1 MELKDLVEQLNT
13 STTKIM
19 DAQKKASDEV
29 KSLGEASAE
38 TKAIIQKHTDEQ
50 VELKKMFNDMDGV
63 LKAMQIK
70 ANKYDV
76 QHVERKSLGE
86 LFTSSSAYTDAKSS
100 GARFVPAV
108 SMEKKDIT
116 ALAASAGALVRPD
129 RDPTVYQ
136 NPNRPIRIRDLI
148 PTVPTSSNAVEFMR
162 ELAFTNNANLQGPLT
177 GSGANQAIGAGEL
190 AAKIKSEIT
199 YELVTKPVRTVAHWF
214 AASRQVL
221 SDAPMLQGL
230 LNGRLVYGLDLKS
243 DQQLLQGNGLG
254 QNLDGILVD
263 SDINDVGQI
272 AAGTAAA
279 AIPAA
284 MIDHIRAAVT
294 ECQLFEY
301 YNMTGLVLNP
311 VDWQTLETAKAT
323 DGHYLMVAMPTD
335 TATQTVWRIPVVISN
350 AMPVSNFL
358 IGDWSMGATIYDR
371 ENVSVRVSESHGTMF
386 VENGVAIL
394 GEERYTLAIPLPKAF
409 CKGLFTVAT

>member
-1 MELKDLVEQLNT
+1 
-13 STTKIM
+13 
-19 DAQKKASDEV
+19 
-29 KSLGEASAE
+29 
-38 TKAIIQKHTDEQ
+38 
-50 VELKKMFNDMDGV
+50 
-63 LKAMQIK
+63 
-70 ANKYDV
+70 
-76 QHVERKSLGE
+76 
-86 LFTSSSAYTDAKSS
+86 
-100 GARFVPAV
+100 
-108 SMEKKDIT
+108 MEKKDIT

-148 PTVPTSSNAVEFMR
+148 PTVPTASNAVEFMR
-162 ELAFTNNANLQGPLT
+162 ELVFTNNAAPQGSVA
-177 GSGANQAIGAGEL
+177 GIGGGEL
-190 AAKIKSEIT
+190 VAKIKSEIT
-199 YELVTKPVRTVAHWF
+199 YELVTKPVRTIAHWF

-243 DQQLLQGNGLG
+243 DQQLLQGDGTG
-254 QNLDGILVD
+254 QELDGILVD
-263 SDINDVGQI
+263 ADINDVGQL

-279 AIPAA
+279 DVPAA

-294 ECQLFEY
+294 ACQLFEY

-311 VDWQTLETAKAT
+311 VDWQILETAKAT

-350 AMPVSNFL
+350 AMPVNTFL
-358 IGDWSMGATIYDR
+358 IGDWTMGAVIYDR
-371 ENVSVRVSESHGTMF
+371 EDISVRISESHASYF
-386 VENGVAIL
+386 VQNGVAIL

-409 CKGLFTVAT
+409 CKGLFTVAA

>member
-1 MELKDLVEQLNT
+1 MEIKDLVEKLNA
-13 STTKIM
+13 STTSILDSQKAA
-19 DAQKKASDEV
+19 AQEV
-29 KSLGEASAE
+29 KDLGEASKE
-38 TKAIIQKHTDEQ
+38 TKTILEKQIAEQ
-50 VELKKMFNDMDGV
+50 VELKELFNKLDTELKNMQ
-63 LKAMQIK
+63 LKAK
-70 ANKYDV
+70 KYDIANV
-76 QHVERKSLGE
+76 QRKTLGE
-86 LFTSSSAYTDAKSS
+86 LFTSSTAYTNAKDS
-100 GARFVPAV
+100 GATSV
-108 SMEKKDIT
+108 SVVKMEKKDIT

-148 PTVPTSSNAVEFMR
+148 PTVPTASNAVEFMR
-162 ELAFTNNANLQGPLT
+162 ELVFTNNAAPQGT
-177 GSGANQAIGAGEL
+177 IAGIGGGEL
-190 AAKIKSEIT
+190 VAKIKSEIT
-199 YELVTKPVRTVAHWF
+199 YELVTKPVRTIAHWF

-243 DQQLLQGNGLG
+243 DQQLLQGDGTG
-254 QNLDGILVD
+254 QELDGILVD
-263 SDINDVGQI
+263 ADINDVGQL

-279 AIPAA
+279 DVPAA

-294 ECQLFEY
+294 ACQLFEY

-311 VDWQTLETAKAT
+311 VDWQILETAKAT

-350 AMPVSNFL
+350 AMPVNTFL
-358 IGDWSMGATIYDR
+358 IGDWTMGAVIYDR
-371 ENVSVRVSESHGTMF
+371 EDISVRISESHASYF
-386 VENGVAIL
+386 VQNGVAIL

-409 CKGLFTVAT
+409 CKGLFTVAA

>member
-1 MELKDLVEQLNT
+1 MEIKDLVDKLNA
-13 STTKIM
+13 STTSIM

-29 KSLGEASAE
+29 KLLGEASEA
-38 TKAIIQKHTDEQ
+38 TKAIIEKHTVEQ
-50 VELKKMFNDMDGV
+50 TELKDLFNKLDTELKSMQ
-63 LKAMQIK
+63 LKAK
-70 ANKYDV
+70 KYDIANV
-76 QHVERKSLGE
+76 QRKTLGE
-86 LFTSSSAYTDAKSS
+86 LFTSSTAYTNAKDS
-100 GARFVPAV
+100 GATSV
-108 SMEKKDIT
+108 SVVKMEKKDIT

-148 PTVPTSSNAVEFMR
+148 PTVPTASNAVEFMR
-162 ELAFTNNANLQGPLT
+162 ELVFTNNAAPQGSVA
-177 GSGANQAIGAGEL
+177 GIGGGEL
-190 AAKIKSEIT
+190 VAKIKSEIT
-199 YELVTKPVRTVAHWF
+199 YELVTKPVRTIAHWF

-243 DQQLLQGNGLG
+243 DQQLLQGDGTG
-254 QNLDGILVD
+254 QELDGILVD
-263 SDINDVGQI
+263 ADINDVGQL
-272 AAGTAAA
+272 AVGTAAA
-279 AIPAA
+279 DVPAA

-294 ECQLFEY
+294 ACQLFEY

-311 VDWQTLETAKAT
+311 VDWQILETAKAT

-350 AMPVSNFL
+350 AMPVNTFL
-358 IGDWSMGATIYDR
+358 IGDWTMGAVIYDR
-371 ENVSVRVSESHGTMF
+371 EDISVRISESHASYF
-386 VENGVAIL
+386 VQNGVAIL

-409 CKGLFTVAT
+409 CKGLFTVAA

>member
-1 MELKDLVEQLNT
+1 MEIKELVEKLND
-13 STTKIM
+13 STKNIATFQAKVLSES
-19 DAQKKASDEV
+19 KE
-29 KSLGEASAE
+29 LGDVTQE
-38 TKAIIQKHTDEQ
+38 TKAKLETQ
-50 VELKKMFNDMDGV
+50 VAAHGELKELFNALDTE
-63 LKAMQIK
+63 LKSMQVK
-70 ANKYDV
+70 AQGYDV
-76 QHVERKSLGE
+76 ANVQRKTLGE
-86 LFTSSSAYTDAKSS
+86 LFTSSAAYAHAKDS
-100 GARFVPAV
+100 GATSVPV
-108 SMEKKDIT
+108 VNMEKKDIT

-148 PTVPTSSNAVEFMR
+148 PTVPTASNAVEFMR
-162 ELAFTNNANLQGPLT
+162 ELAFTNNAAPQGT
-177 GSGANQAIGAGEL
+177 VAGIGSGEL
-190 AAKIKSEIT
+190 VAKAKSEIT
-199 YELVTKPVRTVAHWF
+199 YELVTKPVRTIAHWF

-243 DQQLLQGNGLG
+243 DQQLLQGDGTG
-254 QNLDGILVD
+254 QELDGILVD
-263 SDINDVGQI
+263 ADINDVGQL
-272 AAGTAAA
+272 AAGTATAD
-279 AIPAA
+279 IPAA

-294 ECQLFEY
+294 ACQLFEY

-311 VDWQTLETAKAT
+311 VDWQKLETAKAT

-350 AMPVSNFL
+350 AMPVNNFL
-358 IGDWSMGATIYDR
+358 IGDWTMGAVIYDR
-371 ENVSVRVSESHGTMF
+371 ENVSVRVTESHGTMF

-409 CKGLFTVAT
+409 CKGLFTVAA

>member
-1 MELKDLVEQLNT
+1 MEIKDLVEKLNA
-13 STTKIM
+13 STTSILDSQKTA
-19 DAQKKASDEV
+19 AQEV
-29 KSLGEASAE
+29 KDLGEASKE
-38 TKAIIQKHTDEQ
+38 TKTILEKQIAEQ
-50 VELKKMFNDMDGV
+50 VELKELFNKLDTELKNMQ
-63 LKAMQIK
+63 LKAK
-70 ANKYDV
+70 KYDIANV
-76 QHVERKSLGE
+76 QRKTLGE
-86 LFTSSSAYTDAKSS
+86 LFTSSTAYTNAKDS
-100 GARFVPAV
+100 GATSV
-108 SMEKKDIT
+108 SVVKMEKKDIT

-148 PTVPTSSNAVEFMR
+148 PTVPTASNAVEFMR
-162 ELAFTNNANLQGPLT
+162 ELVFTNNAAPQGSVA
-177 GSGANQAIGAGEL
+177 GIGGGEL
-190 AAKIKSEIT
+190 VAKIKSEIT
-199 YELVTKPVRTVAHWF
+199 YELVTKPVRTIAHWF

-243 DQQLLQGNGLG
+243 DQQLLQGDGTG
-254 QNLDGILVD
+254 QELDGILVD
-263 SDINDVGQI
+263 TDINDVGQL

-279 AIPAA
+279 DVPAA

-294 ECQLFEY
+294 ACQLFEY

-311 VDWQTLETAKAT
+311 VDWQILETAKAT

-350 AMPVSNFL
+350 AMPVNTFL
-358 IGDWSMGATIYDR
+358 IGDWTMGAVIYDR
-371 ENVSVRVSESHGTMF
+371 EDISVRISESHASYF
-386 VENGVAIL
+386 VQNGVAIL

-409 CKGLFTVAT
+409 CKGLFTVAA

>member
-1 MELKDLVEQLNT
+1 MEIKDLVEKLNA
-13 STTKIM
+13 STTSIM

-29 KSLGEASAE
+29 KSLGEASEA
-38 TKAIIQKHTDEQ
+38 TKEIIAKHTAEQ
-50 VELKKMFNDMDGV
+50 VELKDLFNKLDTE
-63 LKAMQIK
+63 LKSMQVK
-70 ANKYDV
+70 AQKYDV
-76 QHVERKSLGE
+76 ANVQRKTLGE
-86 LFTSSSAYTDAKSS
+86 LFTSSAAYENAKNT
-100 GARFVPAV
+100 GATSVPV
-108 SMEKKDIT
+108 VNMEKKDIT

-148 PTVPTSSNAVEFMR
+148 PTVPTASNAVEFMR
-162 ELAFTNNANLQGPLT
+162 ELVFTNNAAPQGT
-177 GSGANQAIGAGEL
+177 VAGIGGGEL
-190 AAKIKSEIT
+190 VAKAKSEIT
-199 YELVTKPVRTVAHWF
+199 YELVTKPVRTIAHWF

-243 DQQLLQGNGLG
+243 DQQLLLG
-254 QNLDGILVD
+254 DGTGQELDGILVD
-263 SDINDVGQI
+263 ADINNVGQLAI
-272 AAGTAAA
+272 GTAAA
-279 AIPAA
+279 DVPAA

-294 ECQLFEY
+294 ACQLFEY

-311 VDWQTLETAKAT
+311 VDWQILETAKAT

-350 AMPVSNFL
+350 AMPVNNFL
-358 IGDWSMGATIYDR
+358 IGDWTMGAVIYDR

-409 CKGLFTVAT
+409 CKGLFTVAV

>member
-1 MELKDLVEQLNT
+1 MEIKDLVEKLNA
-13 STTKIM
+13 STTSIM

-29 KSLGEASAE
+29 KSLGEASEA
-38 TKAIIQKHTDEQ
+38 TKAIIEKHTTEQ
-50 VELKKMFNDMDGV
+50 VELKDLFNKMDTE
-63 LKAMQIK
+63 LKSMQVK
-70 ANKYDV
+70 AQKYDV
-76 QHVERKSLGE
+76 ANVQRKTLGE
-86 LFTSSSAYTDAKSS
+86 LFTSSASYTHAKDS
-100 GARFVPAV
+100 GATSVPV
-108 SMEKKDIT
+108 VNMEKKDIT

-148 PTVPTSSNAVEFMR
+148 PTVPTASNAVEFMR
-162 ELAFTNNANLQGPLT
+162 ELVFTNNAAPQGT
-177 GSGANQAIGAGEL
+177 VAGIGGGEL
-190 AAKIKSEIT
+190 VAKAKSEIT
-199 YELVTKPVRTVAHWF
+199 YELVTKPVRTIAHWF

-243 DQQLLQGNGLG
+243 DQQLLQGDGTG
-254 QNLDGILVD
+254 QELDGILVD
-263 SDINDVGQI
+263 ADINDVGQL

-279 AIPAA
+279 DVPAA

-294 ECQLFEY
+294 ACQLFEY

-311 VDWQTLETAKAT
+311 VDWQILETAKAT
-323 DGHYLMVAMPTD
+323 DGHYLMVSMPTD

-350 AMPVSNFL
+350 AMPANNFL
-358 IGDWSMGATIYDR
+358 IGDWTMGAVIYDR

-409 CKGLFTVAT
+409 CKGLFTVTP

>member
-1 MELKDLVEQLNT
+1 MEIKDLVEKLNA
-13 STTKIM
+13 STTSILDSQKTA
-19 DAQKKASDEV
+19 AQEV
-29 KSLGEASAE
+29 KDLGEASKE
-38 TKAIIQKHTDEQ
+38 TKTILEKQIAEQ
-50 VELKKMFNDMDGV
+50 VELKELFNKLDTELKNMQ
-63 LKAMQIK
+63 LKAK
-70 ANKYDV
+70 KYDIANV
-76 QHVERKSLGE
+76 QRKTLGE
-86 LFTSSSAYTDAKSS
+86 LFTSSTAYTNAKDS
-100 GARFVPAV
+100 GATSV
-108 SMEKKDIT
+108 SVVKMEKKDIT

-148 PTVPTSSNAVEFMR
+148 PTVPTASNAVEFMR
-162 ELAFTNNANLQGPLT
+162 ELVFTNNAAPQGT
-177 GSGANQAIGAGEL
+177 IAGIGGGEL
-190 AAKIKSEIT
+190 VAKIKSEIT
-199 YELVTKPVRTVAHWF
+199 YELVTKPVRTIAHWF

-243 DQQLLQGNGLG
+243 DQQLLQGDGTG
-254 QNLDGILVD
+254 QELDGILVD
-263 SDINDVGQI
+263 ADINDVGQL

-279 AIPAA
+279 DVPAA

-294 ECQLFEY
+294 ACQLFEY

-311 VDWQTLETAKAT
+311 VDWQILETAKAT

-350 AMPVSNFL
+350 AMPVNTFL
-358 IGDWSMGATIYDR
+358 IGDWTMGAVIYDR
-371 ENVSVRVSESHGTMF
+371 EDISVRISESHASYF
-386 VENGVAIL
+386 VQNGVAIL

-409 CKGLFTVAT
+409 CKGLFTVAA

>member
-1 MELKDLVEQLNT
+1 MEIKDLVEKLNA
-13 STTKIM
+13 STTSILDSQKTA
-19 DAQKKASDEV
+19 AQEV
-29 KSLGEASAE
+29 KDLGEASKE
-38 TKAIIQKHTDEQ
+38 TKTILEKQIAEQ
-50 VELKKMFNDMDGV
+50 VELKELFNKLDTELKNMQ
-63 LKAMQIK
+63 LKAK
-70 ANKYDV
+70 KYDIANV
-76 QHVERKSLGE
+76 QRKTLGE
-86 LFTSSSAYTDAKSS
+86 LFTSSTAYTNAKDS
-100 GARFVPAV
+100 GATSV
-108 SMEKKDIT
+108 SVVKMEKKDIT

-148 PTVPTSSNAVEFMR
+148 PTVPTASNAVEFMR
-162 ELAFTNNANLQGPLT
+162 ELVFTNNAAPQGSVA
-177 GSGANQAIGAGEL
+177 GIGGGEL
-190 AAKIKSEIT
+190 VAKIKSEIT
-199 YELVTKPVRTVAHWF
+199 YELVTKPVRTIAHWF

-243 DQQLLQGNGLG
+243 DKQLLQGDGTG
-254 QNLDGILVD
+254 QELDGILVD
-263 SDINDVGQI
+263 TDINDVGQL

-279 AIPAA
+279 DVPAA

-294 ECQLFEY
+294 ACQLFEY

-311 VDWQTLETAKAT
+311 VDWQILETAKAT

-350 AMPVSNFL
+350 AMPVNTFL
-358 IGDWSMGATIYDR
+358 IGDWTMGAVIYDR
-371 ENVSVRVSESHGTMF
+371 EDISVRISESHASYF
-386 VENGVAIL
+386 VQNGVAIL

-409 CKGLFTVAT
+409 CKGLFTVAA

>member
-1 MELKDLVEQLNT
+1 MEIKDLVEKLNA
-13 STTKIM
+13 STTSIM

-29 KSLGEASAE
+29 KSLGEASEA
-38 TKAIIQKHTDEQ
+38 TKAIIEKHTVEQ
-50 VELKKMFNDMDGV
+50 VELKDLFNKMDTE
-63 LKAMQIK
+63 LKSMQVK
-70 ANKYDV
+70 AQKYDV
-76 QHVERKSLGE
+76 ANVQRKTLGE
-86 LFTSSSAYTDAKSS
+86 LFTSSAAYAHAKDS
-100 GARFVPAV
+100 GATSVPV
-108 SMEKKDIT
+108 VNMEKKDIT

-148 PTVPTSSNAVEFMR
+148 PTVPTASNAVEFMR
-162 ELAFTNNANLQGPLT
+162 ELVFTNNAAPQGT
-177 GSGANQAIGAGEL
+177 VAGIGSGEL
-190 AAKIKSEIT
+190 VAKAKSEIT
-199 YELVTKPVRTVAHWF
+199 YELVTKPVRTIAHWF

-243 DQQLLQGNGLG
+243 DQQLLQGDGTG
-254 QNLDGILVD
+254 QELDGILVD
-263 SDINDVGQI
+263 ADINDVGQL
-272 AAGTAAA
+272 AAGTATAD
-279 AIPAA
+279 IPAA

-294 ECQLFEY
+294 ACQLFEY

-311 VDWQTLETAKAT
+311 VDWQKLETAKAT

-350 AMPVSNFL
+350 AMPVNNFL
-358 IGDWSMGATIYDR
+358 IGDWTMGAVIYDR
-371 ENVSVRVSESHGTMF
+371 ENVSVRVTESHGTMF

-409 CKGLFTVAT
+409 CKGLFTVAA

>member
-1 MELKDLVEQLNT
+1 MEIKDLVDKLNA
-13 STTKIM
+13 STTSIM

-29 KSLGEASAE
+29 KSLGEASEA
-38 TKAIIQKHTDEQ
+38 TKAIIEKHTVEQ
-50 VELKKMFNDMDGV
+50 TELKDLFNKLDTE
-63 LKAMQIK
+63 LKSMQVK
-70 ANKYDV
+70 AQKYDIANV
-76 QHVERKSLGE
+76 QRKTLGE
-86 LFTSSSAYTDAKSS
+86 LFTTSTAYTHAKDS
-100 GARFVPAV
+100 GATSVPVV

-116 ALAASAGALVRPD
+116 ALAASAGALIRPD

-148 PTVPTSSNAVEFMR
+148 PTVPTASNAVEFMR
-162 ELAFTNNANLQGPLT
+162 ELVFTNNAAPQGT
-177 GSGANQAIGAGEL
+177 VAGIGGGEL
-190 AAKIKSEIT
+190 AAKSKSEIT
-199 YELVTKPVRTVAHWF
+199 YELVTKPVRTIAHWF

-243 DQQLLQGNGLG
+243 DQQLLQGDGTG
-254 QNLDGILVD
+254 QELDGILVD
-263 SDINDVGQI
+263 TDINDVGQL
-272 AAGTAAA
+272 ASGTAAA
-279 AIPAA
+279 DVPAA

-294 ECQLFEY
+294 QCQLFEY

-311 VDWQTLETAKAT
+311 VDWQILETAKAT

-335 TATQTVWRIPVVISN
+335 TATQTVWRIPVVITN
-350 AMPVSNFL
+350 AMPVNNFL
-358 IGDWSMGATIYDR
+358 IGDWTMGAVIYDR
-371 ENVSVRVSESHGTMF
+371 ESVSVRISESHASFF

-409 CKGLFTVAT
+409 CKGLFTVAA